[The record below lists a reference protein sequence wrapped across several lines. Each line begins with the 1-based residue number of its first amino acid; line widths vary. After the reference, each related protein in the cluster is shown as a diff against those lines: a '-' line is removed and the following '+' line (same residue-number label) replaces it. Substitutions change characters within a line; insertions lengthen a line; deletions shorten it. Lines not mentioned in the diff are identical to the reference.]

1 MTGKDLEANG
11 EGNPPN
17 GGACYLSRPMS
28 TLSGKIAL
36 VTGGGRGLGR
46 AVALELARRGAAV
59 AVAARSKD
67 EVETVASELAATGT
81 KSLGVVMDVTSEESV
96 KGAIATIERALG
108 PIDVLVNNAGIAPS
122 APFEKTDA
130 ELWHRVFAVNVDGTF
145 FPLRACLPS
154 MTKRG
159 WGRVINM
166 ASIAGKVG
174 YPYVS
179 AYVASKHAVVGLTRA
194 VALEVAKKGVTVNA
208 VCPGYVDT
216 PMTREAVERIQQ
228 KTGLSQQEAKGHLES
243 TSPQGRMVG
252 EDEVARLV
260 AFLAEPGQLGING
273 QAINLDGGGVT
284 S

>member
-1 MTGKDLEANG
+1 
-11 EGNPPN
+11 
-17 GGACYLSRPMS
+17 MS
-28 TLSGKIAL
+28 SSLSGKIAL

-46 AVALELARRGAAV
+46 AIALELAARGAAV
-59 AVAARSKD
+59 AVAARSKNEVD
-67 EVETVASELAATGT
+67 EVAHEVRVKNVRAFS
-81 KSLGVVMDVTSEESV
+81 VVMDVTSEQSV
-96 KGAIATIERALG
+96 QAAVAAVEKELG
-108 PIDVLVNNAGIAPS
+108 PVDILVNNAGIAPS
-122 APFEKTDA
+122 ATFEKTDS
-130 ELWHRVFAVNVDGTF
+130 ELWRRTFAVNVDGTY
-145 FPLRACLPS
+145 FPLRACLGG
-154 MTKRG
+154 MVKRG

-216 PMTREAVERIQQ
+216 PMTREAVERIQA
-228 KTGLSQQEAKGHLES
+228 KTGLSKADAKGHLEN

>member
-1 MTGKDLEANG
+1 MLLKNK
-11 EGNPPN
+11 
-17 GGACYLSRPMS
+17 S
-28 TLSGKIAL
+28 IL

-46 AVALELARRGAAV
+46 AIALELASRGAAV
-59 AVAARSKD
+59 AVAARSKNEVD
-67 EVETVASELAATGT
+67 EVAREVSVKGVRTFS
-81 KSLGVVMDVTSEESV
+81 VVMDVTSEESV
-96 KGAIATIERALG
+96 RKALG
-108 PIDVLVNNAGIAPS
+108 EVEKELGAVDILVNNAGVAPS

-130 ELWHRVFAVNVDGTF
+130 DLWRRTFAVNVDGTF
-145 FPLRACLPS
+145 YPLRACLPS
-154 MTKRG
+154 MVKHG

-216 PMTREAVERIQQ
+216 PMTREAVDRIQA
-228 KTGLSQQEAKGHLES
+228 KTGLSREQAKGHLEN

-260 AFLAEPGQLGING
+260 AFLSEPGQLGING